1 MRSTEKNTDSLIPDC
16 CNLGVIFRVLTTNN
30 LMVLMGFSFRGDAGQ
45 LLLQNF
51 LESAMLIESITL
63 FSLVSLCVMRRLH
76 KPFPISKELQ
86 RLICGLVPALI
97 SYLLLSYLV
106 NTEWFVVSFPRL
118 NVMSIVFFSFL
129 MGLLFQQYFE
139 LRTMAYSPALGE
151 AKLQALQARIRP
163 HFLFNSLNT
172 ALSFIRTEPRRAES
186 LLEDLSD
193 LFRVLMRDTRDIT
206 SLQEEIHLC
215 KQYLSIEKSRLGE
228 RLQVEWQIEKLSHED
243 LQKTEIPAL
252 LLQPLIE
259 NAVHYG
265 VEPSLNCSQIIVEI
279 KKNIDKI
286 AILII
291 NPYHAEYAEQHV
303 HSGNQMALENIRQ
316 RLSLLYDIEAQI
328 SYGVVGAN
336 FEVKLNFPATR

>member
-1 MRSTEKNTDSLIPDC
+1 MHPRSTEKNTESLIPDC
-16 CNLGVIFRVLTTNN
+16 CNLGVIFRVLTASN
-30 LMVLMGFSFRGDAGQ
+30 LVVLLGFCFRGDIWQ

-51 LESAMLIESITL
+51 IESAMLIESITL
-63 FSLVSLCVMRRLH
+63 TSLVMLCGVRRLH
-76 KPFPISKELQ
+76 KPYPISAELQ
-86 RLICGLVPALI
+86 RLICGLIPGLI
-97 SYLLLSYLV
+97 SYALLSYLV
-106 NTEWFVVSFPRL
+106 SMEWFLLSFPRINL
-118 NVMSIVFFSFL
+118 MFVVFFSFL

-172 ALSFIRTEPRRAES
+172 ALSFVRTEPRRAET

-193 LFRVLMRDTRDIT
+193 LFRVLMRDTRNMT

-215 KQYLSIEKSRLGE
+215 KQYLAIEKSRLGE
-228 RLQVEWQIEKLSHED
+228 RLQAEWFLDKLSLED
-243 LQKTEIPAL
+243 LQRIEIPAL
-252 LLQPLIE
+252 LLQPLVE

-265 VEPSLNCSQIIVEI
+265 VEPAVGQSKIMIEI
-279 KKNIDKI
+279 KKNMDKI
-286 AILII
+286 AISIV
-291 NPYHAEYAEQHV
+291 NPYHAEVHT

-328 SYGVVGAN
+328 SYGITGTK
-336 FEVKLNFPATR
+336 FEVKLYFPARR